1 LAHEKILISE
11 YISDAVKYIFDYY
24 PWPELTITERR
35 FYRDQYDSTKA
46 YQNGDEVYSEGKY
59 WRLHDASKNE
69 TEVATL
75 TGVSSIE
82 YNIDG
87 TNNDVTSI
95 VVNINGVSERYSVV
109 PSDYTSTN
117 FGNIAAEYENTS
129 MQAFSFNIT
138 NGKIT
143 GGQMIDYTNGNTS
156 NHFQYTYT
164 QVTSP
169 SQIPAAWYEIGDNY
183 GDPDWSESGLYSEGA
198 RVKHDGLSY
207 ICISNLS
214 SSAAG
219 TTFVNYQY
227 DNIDVYNTNF
237 WQEIDPTF
245 ERYIPYESEGKN
257 TIGTILS
264 IFLDDPRYSDTT
276 PLNFREGREGIYI
289 EGGDTKQNW
298 IWVKYRIDA
307 PSFTE
312 TSSSEEIPNFLA
324 PAIKSYA
331 YRGWLIGEGQ
341 HEKAMLQDQKA
352 LELLVREVDKLNS
365 QQDRGRPYS
374 ISSEPYR
381 RLNSRGGI
389 FVESTEDQIGSLKS
403 GSATGR
409 MRLSVRPPQ
418 AGNATKRGFPLTAKT
433 KITTIVKGLT
443 PVKLMG
449 TRPINISL
457 FSDCFGRKR
466 MVYDGFPSAYM
477 AMTTGKAHRATRIGS
492 VRAQKAPVMVARIS
506 LKSNP
511 VDRRRVRSRDA
522 NSELGLSIVS
532 EGGQFARYGSANGSM
547 SASATISGG
556 QFARYAFTSSSVEMG
571 ALASGGQFIREAT
584 LPQVDMSMS
593 ANVTARM
600 AVDYAEATSTM
611 FAVTTAA
618 GAELV
623 LVPATASATLTLES
637 EVAVVSWE
645 VGTDW
650 ADVDT
655 KWENAA

>member
-1 LAHEKILISE
+1 MRSTTYANIERGLAATAGVDPSNILAHEKILISE

-35 FYRDQYDSTKA
+35 FYRDQYDNTKT

-59 WRLHDASKNE
+59 WRLLNASKH
-69 TEVATL
+69 
-75 TGVSSIE
+75 
-82 YNIDG
+82 
-87 TNNDVTSI
+87 
-95 VVNINGVSERYSVV
+95 
-109 PSDYTSTN
+109 
-117 FGNIAAEYENTS
+117 
-129 MQAFSFNIT
+129 SFL
-138 NGKIT
+138 
-143 GGQMIDYTNGNTS
+143 S
-156 NHFQYTYT
+156 
-164 QVTSP
+164 SP
-169 SQIPAAWYEIGDNY
+169 SQNPTAWYEIGDNY

-307 PSFTE
+307 PTFTE

-409 MRLSVRPPQ
+409 MRLSVRPTQ

-466 MVYDGFPSAYM
+466 MVYDGFPSAYIVI
-477 AMTTGKAHRATRIGS
+477 TTGKAHRATRIGT

-506 LKSNP
+506 LKSDP
-511 VDRRRVRSRDA
+511 VDFRRVRARDA
-522 NSELGLSIVS
+522 NSAFEISTIS

-556 QFARYAFTSSSVEMG
+556 QFARYAFASSSMEMG

-593 ANVTARM
+593 ANVTGRM